1 MDMYSVIRESAKYQ
15 SYVTNTHELKKDKTY
30 QLYATGDADLNGRKY
45 VALSKP
51 PTEEEIKKYNLLK

>member
-1 MDMYSVIRESAKYQ
+1 MDKLAISRHSSTYGNYVINVHKLD
-15 SYVTNTHELKKDKTY
+15 TTKTY

-51 PTEEEIKKYNLLK
+51 PTEEEKKKYNLM